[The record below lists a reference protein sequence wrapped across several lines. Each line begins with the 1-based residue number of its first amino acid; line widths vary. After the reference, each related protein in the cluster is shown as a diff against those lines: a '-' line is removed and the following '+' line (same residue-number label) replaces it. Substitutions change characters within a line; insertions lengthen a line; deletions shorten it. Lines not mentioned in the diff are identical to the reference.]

1 MATGSSFNLG
11 NDFDKPH
18 QLNFMRFYKKYIAFI
33 VIGLLIFSSCSKSEE
48 PVSNAPVTNE
58 IIVPQI
64 SQEYVSDPL
73 VNESINFSHFNHLY
87 KEIDFKGKKVG
98 LIHIYSKYP
107 NYVFDIEPN
116 EGFTCVDDV
125 SRAIVMLSKYLEVF
139 GNDEAALEKLKNL
152 TEFVLQMQNENGY
165 FNNFIW
171 NNLTI
176 NTTYKTSVAQLDW
189 WSLRAL
195 WGLESA
201 YPFLKSDQEIAGSIE
216 LATQKLIVNI
226 KRDLPITSLNTEF
239 INAIEFPTWLIGKH
253 ASDQS
258 ALLILGLLK
267 NYERTADGDA
277 KLMIDALAKGMMVM
291 QKGDADNYPYGAFLS
306 WENMWHA
313 WGNSQAFALLKAGT
327 MFNNQEYIDSALME
341 IDNFY
346 PKLLE
351 NGFAEAFWVQ
361 KTGDVFTETERNV
374 YPQIAYGLRPMVW
387 AASEAHKYSND
398 EKHLTLAND
407 LNLWLLGKNDA
418 NEAIYNANNGVCF
431 DGVVGLNQVNRNSGA
446 ESTIESLLIL
456 LEMEKL
462 K

>member
-1 MATGSSFNLG
+1 
-11 NDFDKPH
+11 
-18 QLNFMRFYKKYIAFI
+18 MRCYKKYIAFI
-33 VIGLLIFSSCSKSEE
+33 IFGLLIFASCNNSEE
-48 PVSNAPVTNE
+48 LAVQTPINNEGNVPVINYDDVAVPIINAN
-58 IIVPQI
+58 
-64 SQEYVSDPL
+64 
-73 VNESINFSHFNHLY
+73 INFDHFNHLY
-87 KEIDFKGKKVG
+87 NEIDFKGKKVG
-98 LIHIYSKYP
+98 IVHIYSKYP

-116 EGFTCVDDV
+116 EGYTCVDDV
-125 SRAIVMLSKYLEVF
+125 ARAIVMLSKYLEVF
-139 GNDEAALEKLKNL
+139 GNDEVALEKLKNL

-171 NNLTI
+171 NNLSI

-201 YPFLKSDQEIAGSIE
+201 YPFLKSNQELAGRIE
-216 LATQKLIVNI
+216 LATKKLIINI
-226 KRDLPITSLNTEF
+226 KRDLPVTSLNTEF
-239 INAIEFPTWLIGKH
+239 INGIEFPTWLIGKQ

-258 ALLILGLLK
+258 ALLMLGLLK
-267 NYERTADGDA
+267 NYERTADGNA
-277 KLMIDALAKGMMVM
+277 KLLIDAMAKGIMLM

-327 MFNNQEYIDSALME
+327 KFNNQEYIDSALKE

-346 PKLLE
+346 PKLLI
-351 NGFAEAFWVQ
+351 NGFAEAFWIQ
-361 KTGDVFTETERNV
+361 KTGAVFTEKEKNV

-387 AASEAHKYSND
+387 ATAEAYKYSNN
-398 EKHLTLAND
+398 EKHLTLAKD

-431 DGVVGLNQVNRNSGA
+431 DGVTGLNQVNRNSGA
-446 ESTIESLLIL
+446 ESTIESLLLL